1 MVSCGRRTP
10 SPTPMPFLTSPKH
23 PASRLFTTL
32 GGAENPLDDGTIH
45 ARSCAEHAA
54 KIKKGSRIFIFTE
67 PHTATRWRGL
77 KFPPALNLLIFQILG
92 GVGDTFAAG
101 KRSDFLPAEF
111 LYAGNGTPA
120 RRSADAYAPP
130 SIDVEFCGLSRMD
143 QSEEPARAVPV
154 R

>member
-1 MVSCGRRTP
+1 
-10 SPTPMPFLTSPKH
+10 MPFLTSPKH

-101 KRSDFLPAEF
+101 KQLF
-111 LYAGNGTPA
+111 AGGILICWERDSSPEVC
-120 RRSADAYAPP
+120 RR
-130 SIDVEFCGLSRMD
+130 L
-143 QSEEPARAVPV
+143 RATIY
-154 R
+154 RR